1 MPRKC
6 CNSSLVVGGFIS
18 VTAVT
23 FFGSGLI
30 PPSLRNAAI

>member
-1 MPRKC
+1 MPKNRSS
-6 CNSSLVVGGFIS
+6 SSLVVGGFIS

-30 PPSLRNAAI
+30 PSSPRTRPM